1 MNNASASVAGRTQEH
16 PLLWRSLSLASTD
29 LVFLVVQAE
38 GRAEKHD
45 PDLSPFITLP
55 PPTSKHTQQQGA
67 QAPATNG
74 NTFGTLLSSLLPGLS
89 AARSSIPPSSLA
101 LCFSDFSG
109 GGQTDPSISSPQQ
122 NEVTEISHTSMSVR
136 WQISCGR
143 LEGPG
148 LA

>member
-55 PPTSKHTQQQGA
+55 PPPPNTHNSRGLRPQ
-67 QAPATNG
+67 PLMATPLG
-74 NTFGTLLSSLLPGLS
+74 LSFHHCCQDSVLPGHPFLPLPLPFAFLTSLVVARQIPLS
-89 AARSSIPPSSLA
+89 RVLNKMKSQKS
-101 LCFSDFSG
+101 
-109 GGQTDPSISSPQQ
+109 
-122 NEVTEISHTSMSVR
+122 VT
-136 WQISCGR
+136 
-143 LEGPG
+143 P
-148 LA
+148 A